1 MFEARRKKSRRS
13 AVVVASTIVTLS
25 FAANAQVTVAV
36 SAGVA
41 VPLACDGTQVARW
54 SVNGA
59 ERSVTVSGGRIRI
72 GDADVGAVPDETAGA
87 TVAIAPDGSPALE
100 FVGPNGRTTV
110 VGVDGRGRMRRWVA
124 RGRARPPAWAQ
135 PATIEPQKAA
145 VVQLAAGL
153 DFTCARLADGR
164 VECFGK
170 NDYGQLGNGTTTRSA
185 RPVFVQGITDAIDIR
200 TYQAHTCVL
209 RANHTVAC
217 WGYGEDGQLGQGAR
231 ASSNVPV
238 AVRGINDA
246 VHISA
251 GHSHSCA
258 VRRNGSVW
266 CWGSNNLGQLGAS
279 PAADGPRV
287 AAALA
292 EPSTPPQHTAVT
304 GAGSLVPIEI
314 AGVRDAVQAGCGYGH
329 TCALRR
335 DGTVWCWGLN
345 NYGQLGD
352 GTRTHRLT
360 PSAVPGLSNVRTL
373 AVSDPSCAIT
383 MNGQALCWGN
393 NSMRQTG
400 LIDSAAT
407 LTPSPIRLTS
417 VIDIAIGPGSH
428 VCARTQTFV
437 GAYCWGDNMLGEL
450 GNGSTQQLT
459 SPAPM
464 RDVPSPV
471 HVVAGQNHTCVLS
484 RDGTVRCAGSN
495 REGALGQERMGIGAE
510 HSMPVIVQGL

>member
-1 MFEARRKKSRRS
+1 MIETSSKHVTGVLFAVGAAIATLPS
-13 AVVVASTIVTLS
+13 AVH
-25 FAANAQVTVAV
+25 AQVSIAV
-36 SAGVA
+36 DAGVA
-41 VPLACDGTQVARW
+41 VPIACDGSQVARW

-59 ERSVTVSGGRIRI
+59 ERTVTVSGGRVLV
-72 GDADVGAVPDETAGA
+72 GGADVGAVPYETAGA

-124 RGRARPPAWAQ
+124 RGRARPPVWAQ
-135 PATIEPQKAA
+135 PATVEPQKAL

-185 RPVFVQGITDAIDIR
+185 RPVFVQGITDAIDLR
-200 TYQAHTCVL
+200 TYQGHTCVL
-209 RANHTVAC
+209 RANHTVSC

-238 AVRGINDA
+238 EVRGIQDA
-246 VHISA
+246 VQLGV
-251 GHSHSCA
+251 GHSHTCV

-287 AAALA
+287 ATALA
-292 EPSTPPQHTAVT
+292 EPQTSPQHTAVT

-314 AGVRDAVQAGCGYGH
+314 PGIRDAIQAGCGYGH

-345 NYGQLGD
+345 NFGQLGD

-360 PSAVPGLSNVRTL
+360 PGAVPGLSNIRSL

-383 MNGQALCWGN
+383 TNGQALCWGN

-407 LTPSPIRLTS
+407 LTPTPIRLTS

-437 GAYCWGDNMLGEL
+437 GVFCWGDNMLGEL

-464 RDVPSPV
+464 RDIPSPV

-484 RDGTVRCAGSN
+484 RDGSVRCAGSN
-495 REGALGQERMGIGAE
+495 REGALGQERIGIGAE
-510 HSMPVIVQGL
+510 HSMPVTVQGL